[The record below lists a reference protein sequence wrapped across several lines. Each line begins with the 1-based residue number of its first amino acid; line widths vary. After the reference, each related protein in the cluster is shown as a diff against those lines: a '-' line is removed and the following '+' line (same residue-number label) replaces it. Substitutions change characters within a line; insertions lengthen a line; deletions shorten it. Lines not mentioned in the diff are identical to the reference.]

1 MSQKSKREIRK
12 IIIGIILVIGLFIY
26 NTYLEEPINDILSK
40 FSEEELTETIT
51 GNKNKDND
59 NTQPVTSTRQV
70 GGDLSVYFVDVGQAD
85 CIYIN
90 SNGHNMLIDAGN
102 NADGKKLVTYF
113 KSLGISK
120 FDYVVGTHAH
130 EDHIG
135 GIDDIIRNF
144 DIDTF
149 YMPDVVTTTKTFEDV
164 VDALEE
170 KQLAFDTPKIG
181 NNFNLGDAKIKVIY
195 VGDEGSDLNDTSI
208 VLKLTYG
215 DNSFLFTGDATSNVE
230 KQIID
235 KDISADLL
243 KVGHHGSQYSTTASF
258 LKKVNPTYAVIQ
270 VGENNTYGHPKEVIL
285 NRLEKNN
292 IKVFRTD
299 LNGTIIAKSDGKNI
313 TFTTTETDTNG

>member
-1 MSQKSKREIRK
+1 
-12 IIIGIILVIGLFIY
+12 
-26 NTYLEEPINDILSK
+26 
-40 FSEEELTETIT
+40 
-51 GNKNKDND
+51 
-59 NTQPVTSTRQV
+59 
-70 GGDLSVYFVDVGQAD
+70 
-85 CIYIN
+85 
-90 SNGHNMLIDAGN
+90 
-102 NADGKKLVTYF
+102 
-113 KSLGISK
+113 
-120 FDYVVGTHAH
+120 
-130 EDHIG
+130 
-135 GIDDIIRNF
+135 
-144 DIDTF
+144 
-149 YMPDVVTTTKTFEDV
+149 MPDVVTTTKTFEDV